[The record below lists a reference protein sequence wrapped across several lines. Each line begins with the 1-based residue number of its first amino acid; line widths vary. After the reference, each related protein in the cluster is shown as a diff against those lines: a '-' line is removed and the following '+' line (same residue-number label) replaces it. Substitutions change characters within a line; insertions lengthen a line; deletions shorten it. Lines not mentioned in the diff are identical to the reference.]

1 MASMIKQKKKKKKYH
16 KSKNTKTRKSG
27 TKINLENKTLETQ
40 LVANARMGKKKDGKK
55 INEN

>member
-1 MASMIKQKKKKKKYH
+1 MIKQKKTKKKKKYH
-16 KSKNTKTRKSG
+16 KSKNTKKGKSG
-27 TKINLENKTLETQ
+27 AKINLENKTLETQ